1 MKIVL
6 FANTEWYLYNF
17 RRTLA
22 LALQAA
28 GHDVLLLSPPGP
40 YGEKLQEC
48 GFRWIPIPMARRSLN
63 PIREMALVLWLR
75 NFLRHEHV
83 DLVHGFTI
91 KGAVYGSLA
100 ARLAGVSASINGID
114 GLGYVFASN
123 DLKAQF
129 LRPVVRSILQLA
141 LNGKNT
147 RLILLNQDDVAMFQH
162 ARLVDSALVRLIPGA
177 GVDCKRFSFG
187 GQRVVGQPLRVLMA
201 ARLLWDKGLSE
212 YVTSARMLKAQG
224 RQIQFLLAG
233 TPDPGN
239 PKSVPEET
247 VRSWVDEGLI
257 DWLGHVSD
265 MPALLAT
272 VHVVALP
279 SYREGLPTILTEA
292 AACSLPLITTNMPGC
307 RDVVTHAVDG
317 LLIPVRDAEAL
328 AQAIARLDDDP
339 VLAARLGAAA
349 RAKALE
355 LFEEQIVIKSTM
367 AVYAELIN

>member
-17 RRTLA
+17 RRILA

-40 YGEKLQEC
+40 YGEKLQGC
-48 GFRWIPIPMARRSLN
+48 GLRWIPIPMARRSLN
-63 PIREMALVLWLR
+63 PFREMALVLWLR

-100 ARLAGVSASINGID
+100 ARLAGVSASVNGID

-129 LRPVVRSILQLA
+129 LRPMVRTMLKLA

-162 ARLVDSALVRLIPGA
+162 ARLVDSALVRMIPGA

-233 TPDPGN
+233 MPDPGN

-257 DWLGHVSD
+257 DWLGHVSA

-279 SYREGLPTILTEA
+279 SYREGLPTTLTEA
-292 AACSLPLITTNMPGC
+292 AACSLPLITTNVPGC
-307 RDVVTHAVDG
+307 RDVVKHEVDG
-317 LLIPVRDAEAL
+317 LLIPARDAEAL